1 MRSSLCSESDR
12 IWASR
17 YIREAKVDLS
27 LASNLQAV
35 ETVRETAT
43 LAMRKAQLAV
53 QHALGTP
60 DYSDPAIAETN
71 LGRMDRNDSL
81 VRVLIK
87 IREITRELSEL
98 EPTFGKGAIVS
109 TAKTI
114 VDAAESIVET
124 LVR

>member
-27 LASNLQAV
+27 LANDLKSV

-53 QHALGTP
+53 QHAMGTP
-60 DYSDPAIAETN
+60 DCSDPAIAETN
-71 LGRMDRNDSL
+71 TGRMDCSDSL

-87 IREITRELSEL
+87 IGEITRELSEL

-114 VDAAESIVET
+114 VDTAESIVET
-124 LVR
+124 LAR

>member
-12 IWASR
+12 IWAFR

-27 LASNLQAV
+27 LASDLKAV
-35 ETVRETAT
+35 ETAT
-43 LAMRKAQLAV
+43 LATRKAQLAV

-87 IREITRELSEL
+87 IREI
-98 EPTFGKGAIVS
+98 
-109 TAKTI
+109 
-114 VDAAESIVET
+114 
-124 LVR
+124 